1 MNVTFWNFPPSL
13 VVTNDK
19 NNVSRAPRSGYE
31 NQKVTFR
38 LSSLFA
44 DWFPLIFGEVFKYRL
59 WKYLR
64 EINPELRLNLARDKI
79 LS

>member
-1 MNVTFWNFPPSL
+1 MNVTFWNFPPTL

-19 NNVSRAPRSGYE
+19 NNVSRAPRSDM
-31 NQKVTFR
+31 KTKK
-38 LSSLFA
+38 SL
-44 DWFPLIFGEVFKYRL
+44 FGEVFKYRL

>member
-1 MNVTFWNFPPSL
+1 MKTKKSL
-13 VVTNDK
+13 
-19 NNVSRAPRSGYE
+19 
-31 NQKVTFR
+31 
-38 LSSLFA
+38 
-44 DWFPLIFGEVFKYRL
+44 FGEVFKYRL

>member
-31 NQKVTFR
+31 NQKV
-38 LSSLFA
+38 
-44 DWFPLIFGEVFKYRL
+44 EVFKYRL

>member
-1 MNVTFWNFPPSL
+1 MSFVNECHLLELSPY
-13 VVTNDK
+13 
-19 NNVSRAPRSGYE
+19 PRCHKR
-31 NQKVTFR
+31 QKQRFEGSKIGTKK
-38 LSSLFA
+38 SLFA